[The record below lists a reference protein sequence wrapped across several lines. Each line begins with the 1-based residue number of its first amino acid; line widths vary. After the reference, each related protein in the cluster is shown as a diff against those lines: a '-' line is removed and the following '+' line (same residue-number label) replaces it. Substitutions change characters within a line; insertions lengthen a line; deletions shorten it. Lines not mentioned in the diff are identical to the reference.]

1 MSDRGKTTANPD
13 GFARILTMGR
23 RKYARQ
29 NHGSDYC
36 SHPIQRWLVNLKT
49 PYDINELF
57 ESPAEATETATQP
70 PTEAVAQRP
79 TDEEGWGRDIFRP

>member
-29 NHGSDYC
+29 NHGSDIY
-36 SHPIQRWLVNLKT
+36 SHPEEEFKKTYGVDSLKVE
-49 PYDINELF
+49 Y
-57 ESPAEATETATQP
+57 
-70 PTEAVAQRP
+70 
-79 TDEEGWGRDIFRP
+79 